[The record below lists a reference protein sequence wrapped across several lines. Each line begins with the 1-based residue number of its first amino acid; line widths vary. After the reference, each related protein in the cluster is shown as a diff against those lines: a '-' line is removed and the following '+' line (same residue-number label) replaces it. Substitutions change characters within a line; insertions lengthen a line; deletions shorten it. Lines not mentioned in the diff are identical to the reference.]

1 MSQQR
6 IGIGLAALAVIGLVA
21 GAAFFLLQA
30 AEPEPV
36 PQPVKTPTR
45 QLPPPVE
52 RPKAPEVSNPTGGV
66 KPITQEVFNPAFDPR
81 TARDQLALGGSV
93 VDAANNGIPNA
104 KVELVFDQSAV
115 IARAQEADVRGSFQT
130 LADGKFYFSQETCP
144 ACGLSFNER
153 YVLRISHPDFAVER
167 LSGVDLR
174 DPRWADRT
182 IVLSPGA
189 NRLVGSVRDS
199 SGAPVAAAEVRV
211 YDLNV
216 STTDPDGS
224 IERSGLSGADGAFVV
239 ANLKP
244 GLKKLWCVRSGYA
257 SAGRPTFTLDA
268 ARPDAAVD
276 FVLRPGQSIAGVIV
290 AQETGLG
297 IPNAYVTLKP
307 TRFGPAATVPKQ
319 AEVEDMKRRIAEG
332 EDPALLKEAMQK
344 ASGAK
349 DGVAGAERAR
359 AEALRAK
366 AEREQARREGR
377 KSDEGS
383 DDGSGD
389 VDSAD
394 PVDPREN
401 AAALRRSQELAQA
414 QQNMQLTTVS
424 FRTDPDG
431 KFKADGLDEG
441 AYQITVAAPGY
452 APPPIQSAETG
463 NTAVSF
469 SLQSNARIV
478 GRCIDDETGAPLTAF
493 VIGLGTSFD
502 QNSVPYHMR
511 KSFGPPKTVDGAFEY
526 VDVRAGT
533 YFLVAEAPGYA
544 GGRSEQLVIGQSER
558 REGIVIRLVKGATVL
573 GRVIDAA
580 GKPVADAVVSI
591 DAAAMSDPNNIF
603 GRLFATQLRRE
614 LKEARTTA
622 EGTYRIPNVLD
633 GKYALKVRHPDF
645 GPFDDPNPFDVPKS
659 GEVSRPD
666 VNLSRGGTI
675 RGVILRKD
683 GSPDNQAM
691 VTVTPVTAGGFNQ
704 RQAQTDS
711 DGRFEISGL
720 AAGEYRV
727 VCAQKEGKVELGPL
741 LGIALQNQQRGG
753 AVPVG
758 TPAPG
763 MPPMKVVM
771 LTEGAVIEINDL

>member
-6 IGIGLAALAVIGLVA
+6 IGFGLAALAVVGLVA
-21 GAAFFLLQA
+21 GAAYFLLKS
-30 AEPEPV
+30 PEPDPAGV
-36 PQPVKTPTR
+36 RPPTPAPRVTPT
-45 QLPPPVE
+45 PVE
-52 RPKAPEVSNPTGGV
+52 RPKAPEGAALTDGV
-66 KPITQEVFNPAFDPR
+66 KPIKREEFNPAFDPR

-93 VDAANNGIPNA
+93 VDANGNGIPNA

-153 YVLRISHPDFAVER
+153 YVLRITHPDFAVER

-174 DPRWADRT
+174 DPRWENRT

-189 NRLVGSVRDS
+189 NRLVGSVRDA
-199 SGAPVAAAEVRV
+199 SGAPVAGAEVRV

-224 IERSGLSGADGAFVV
+224 IERIGTSGADGAYVV

-244 GLKKLWCVRSGYA
+244 GLKKLWCMRSGFA

-268 ARPDAAVD
+268 SRPDAAVD
-276 FVLRPGQSIAGVIV
+276 FVLRAGQSISGVIV

-332 EDPALLKEAMQK
+332 EDPQLLKEAMQK
-344 ASGAK
+344 ASGARS
-349 DGVAGAERAR
+349 DVAGAERAR
-359 AEALRAK
+359 AEALRMK
-366 AEREQARREGR
+366 AAREQARREGR
-377 KSDEGS
+377 KP
-383 DDGSGD
+383 DDGAEGGD
-389 VDSAD
+389 EDVAD
-394 PVDPREN
+394 RVDPREHE
-401 AAALRRSQELAQA
+401 AAVKRAQDLAQA

-424 FRTDPDG
+424 FRTDQDG
-431 KFKADGLDEG
+431 KFKADGLEEG
-441 AYQITVAAPGY
+441 SYQITVAAPGY

-463 NTAVSF
+463 NAAVSF

-478 GRCIDDETGAPLTAF
+478 GRCIDDETGAPITAF

-511 KSFGPPKTVDGAFEY
+511 KSFGPPKTVEGAFEY

-558 REGIVIRLVKGATVL
+558 REGVVIRLVKGATVL

-622 EGTYRIPNVLD
+622 DGTFRIPNVLD

-675 RGVILRKD
+675 RGMVSDKD
-683 GSPDNQAM
+683 GPDNQAM

-704 RQAQTDS
+704 RQAQTDA

-727 VCAQKEGKVELGPL
+727 VCAQKRGKVELGPL
-741 LGIALQNQQRGG
+741 LSVALQNQQRNGGG
-753 AVPVG
+753 AGAPVP
-758 TPAPG
+758 PG
-763 MPPMKVVM
+763 MPAMKVVM